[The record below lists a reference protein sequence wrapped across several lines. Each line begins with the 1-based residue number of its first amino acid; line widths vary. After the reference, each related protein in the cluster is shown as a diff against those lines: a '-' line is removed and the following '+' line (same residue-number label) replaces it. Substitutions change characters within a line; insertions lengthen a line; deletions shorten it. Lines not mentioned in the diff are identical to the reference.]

1 MKAIMPVLTVIDRKG
16 NILREEYEERALT
29 EGQKK
34 AICKLLLS
42 AIEGREEI
50 ARTALSRLT

>member
-50 ARTALSRLT
+50 A